1 MFEKK
6 GRHRGN
12 NGPSLFYYAERLF
25 PPNQIDM
32 PGLLPVFSYVMDKV
46 VVTNRKAYHD
56 YHIHETFEAGIS
68 LRGAEVKSL
77 REGQVNLKESYV
89 AIKDDEVFL
98 LNCHISPYSHGSIRD
113 HDPLRSKKLLLHR
126 KEIERLW
133 GAMSQKGLTVI
144 PLKIYFKKGKAKVE
158 IGLAR
163 GKRTYEKK
171 ETIKAKEAR
180 REIER
185 HMKSGR

>member
-1 MFEKK
+1 M
-6 GRHRGN
+6 N
-12 NGPSLFYYAERLF
+12 
-25 PPNQIDM
+25 
-32 PGLLPVFSYVMDKV
+32 KV

-56 YHIHETFEAGIS
+56 YQIQETYEAGIS

-77 REGQVNLKESYV
+77 REGRANLKESYV
-89 AIKDDEVFL
+89 IVKDNEVFL
-98 LNCHISPYSHGSIRD
+98 INCHISPYSHASIRE
-113 HDPLRSKKLLLHR
+113 HDPLRTKKLLLHR

-133 GAMSQKGLTVI
+133 GAVSQKGLTLI

-158 IGLAR
+158 VGIAR

-185 HMKSGR
+185 HMKSRRS